1 MDGNVFKAN
10 FSLAEAKGK
19 IMASAEV
26 NSRPQPLFWRHVA
39 LWLSSIPR
47 SALLSMVG
55 PLLLCVFGY
64 VGWRFYGAP
73 RLDMAYYGLK
83 KENIHVPAQLK
94 WMRETNVLDEVFD
107 QSNLSNMSLLDSQT
121 PVVLARLFNAHPCVR
136 RTLRVERLAGQ
147 IMINLEYREPVA
159 MVCCMVRNEATGQE
173 NAQFLPVDVESVL
186 LNTKNFT
193 SSDVPQ
199 YIAIHTDNQTLTG
212 KLVEGKPFGDSRIEE
227 AVKLC
232 WLLQRFRE
240 AVKITGVYV
249 YKAPRVGKSRWWLE
263 IETSSGPR
271 FEWGSAPG
279 MEGLEEPT
287 AETKLNQLLAA
298 AKDSKQWSQA
308 NIVLS
313 GQSRSNLK

>member
-1 MDGNVFKAN
+1 
-10 FSLAEAKGK
+10 
-19 IMASAEV
+19 MASAEV
-26 NSRPQPLFWRHVA
+26 NSRPQPLFWRHVS
-39 LWLSSIPR
+39 LWLSVIPR

-55 PLLLCVFGY
+55 PLLLCVSGY
-64 VGWRFYGAP
+64 VGWRFYGAQ

-83 KENIHVPAQLK
+83 KENIHVPSRMK

-136 RTLRVERLAGQ
+136 KTLRVERLAGQ
-147 IMINLEYREPVA
+147 VMINLEYRQPVA
-159 MVCCMVRNEATGQE
+159 MVCGMAIDKVSGQE
-173 NAQFLPVDVESVL
+173 KAQFLPVDVESVL
-186 LNTKNFT
+186 LNTKDFNET
-193 SSDVPQ
+193 DVPQ
-199 YIAIHTDNQTLTG
+199 YISIHTENPILPER
-212 KLVEGKPFGDSRIEE
+212 LVAGKPFGDSKVEE

-240 AVKITGVYV
+240 SVKITGIYV
-249 YKAPRVGKSRWWLE
+249 YKAPRVGKTRWWLE
-263 IETSSGPR
+263 IETASGPR

-279 MEGLEEPT
+279 MEGLDEPT

-313 GQSRSNLK
+313 GQSRTNLK